1 MRKGGLALDIPLILL
16 VNQYSASSS
25 EILLGALQDFDRALA
40 VGMPTFGKGTVNRL
54 RLLSNGGGLMYSYAR
69 WYTPNGILIEG
80 AGLDPDVEILQSP
93 NLQPG
98 AVDLQLEKALDLIK
112 SEILAGTSN

>member
-1 MRKGGLALDIPLILL
+1 MDIPLILL

-25 EILLGALQDFDRALA
+25 EILTGALQDSERALA

-54 RLLSNGGGLMYSYAR
+54 QPLSNGGGLMYSYAR
-69 WYTPNGILIEG
+69 WYTPNGNLIEG
-80 AGLDPDVEILQSP
+80 AGLEPDLKIPQSP

-98 AVDLQLEKALDLIK
+98 AIDLQLEKALDLIK
-112 SEILAGTSN
+112 SEILVGTSN